1 MSCKAI
7 RETLGSL
14 AVAAARSNK
23 PGDQPFGQG
32 DVGKKC
38 PRTRALTQKR
48 LLQTRKNR
56 EGSLLRLRSASLP
69 RSRIARR
76 SMRALAH
83 GLLGWPR

>member
-32 DVGKKC
+32 MWGKSVLE
-38 PRTRALTQKR
+38 R
-48 LLQTRKNR
+48 
-56 EGSLLRLRSASLP
+56 GHLLRSDCY
-69 RSRIARR
+69 SRGWNGRVAYFACAQHLC
-76 SMRALAH
+76 RAVESRAVL
-83 GLLGWPR
+83 